1 MRPVRSCAVA
11 VAILLS
17 DGRTYALT
25 ASTRSRHPAH
35 SRIRPSSASTGLGV
49 TAGEEGQDQLR
60 QRLPAFVEDYQ
71 LRQVLAKCEAAFLAG
86 TEDATTTDS
95 VPSSSS
101 VSETAAVGPKPLS
114 AESAPLEGLRR
125 FSRDGTDGV
134 FMGAAGVPVRYRLFP
149 KYSKGEGDGGGKLQP
164 GVVLLTGLMESITK
178 YGETIAHLNDRR
190 AGSGFSVYTYDHH
203 GQGLSGRL
211 PVPDGADPTV
221 AHITDFDHYVQDLV
235 RFSKVIL
242 PATVRP
248 HDASGETDAGGQ
260 GTACSG
266 DPPVVN
272 GEPLGCDEPFPALSL
287 SVVAHSMGG
296 LIAVNAALREPQLFD
311 GLVLA
316 APMLAPNTGKLP
328 NGVVGALA
336 WVVTKVGRQG
346 HRSPIRRPARARME
360 WSRVT
365 HDKERLRLWETLRD
379 IVGCV
384 LQRGPSFAWLSKA
397 VVASK
402 RARGRLHQ
410 LSVPVLVLEA
420 GLDRL
425 VRSDGIAR
433 FRRKVP
439 GAEYRLF
446 DGAYHDLFDETNDIR
461 QAGMLEVLRETC
473 SFLNSSN
480 GRHSDSPP
488 SP

>member
-1 MRPVRSCAVA
+1 MQLMRSCVVA

-17 DGRTYALT
+17 DGGRTYALT
-25 ASTRSRHPAH
+25 ASTRSKLHPAPAQ
-35 SRIRPSSASTGLGV
+35 SRIRPPSASTGLGV
-49 TAGEEGQDQLR
+49 TAGEEGQEQLR
-60 QRLPAFVEDYQ
+60 QRLPAFVEDDM
-71 LRQVLAKCEAAFLAG
+71 LRKVLAQCEAAFLAG
-86 TEDATTTDS
+86 TEDATTPGS

-101 VSETAAVGPKPLS
+101 TSETAAAAAGPKQLS
-114 AESAPLEGLRR
+114 AKSAPLEGLRR

-149 KYSKGEGDGGGKLQP
+149 KYSEGEGDGGGKLQP
-164 GVVLLTGLMESITK
+164 GVVLLTGLMESMTK

-221 AHITDFDHYVQDLV
+221 AHITNFDHYVQDLV

-248 HDASGETDAGGQ
+248 RDASGGTRTGGQ
-260 GTACSG
+260 GTAGSG
-266 DPPVVN
+266 EPPVVN
-272 GEPLGCDEPFPALSL
+272 GEPLGCDAPLPALSL

-296 LIAVNAALREPQLFD
+296 LIAVNAALREPELFD

-336 WVVTKVGRQG
+336 WVVTKLGRQG
-346 HRSPIRRPARARME
+346 HRSPIRRPARATME

-365 HDKERLRLWETLRD
+365 HGKERLRLWETLRD

-384 LQRGPSFAWLSKA
+384 LQRGPSFAWLSKS

-402 RARGRLHQ
+402 RARARLHQ

-420 GLDRL
+420 GLDHL

-439 GAEYRLF
+439 GAGYRLF
-446 DGAYHDLFDETNDIR
+446 HGAYHDLFDETDDIR
-461 QAGMLEVLRETC
+461 QAGMQ
-473 SFLNSSN
+473 
-480 GRHSDSPP
+480 H
-488 SP
+488 